1 MKPGEIYWVDLATGR
16 RPGIVVSRESLN
28 QGNYVVM
35 VLCTTRRFAIR
46 SKRPNCVQFQA
57 GEFGMP
63 GDCVAQCE
71 AIYAFG
77 EGRDRH
83 RASGMIGRLDIAR
96 LRDAIKATGDVIDS
110 DCEPN

>member
-63 GDCVAQCE
+63 SDCVAQCE
-71 AIYAFG
+71 AIYALEKG
-77 EGRDRH
+77 E
-83 RASGMIGRLDIAR
+83 IDIAPQ
-96 LRDAIKATGDVIDS
+96 A
-110 DCEPN
+110 